1 MKEADINTAVEVNP
15 EFMLEIKCTEARA
28 SKAFT
33 EGLLVFTKTLT
44 GLSLKLTLQLVY
56 RKITFTGDVDDN

>member
-1 MKEADINTAVEVNP
+1 LKGADINTTVVVDP

-28 SKAFT
+28 SKVFT

-56 RKITFTGDVDDN
+56 RKITFTVDVDDN